1 MKTKEQ
7 QREAMQRLQKLKE
20 QKLWQ
25 DIDVDVFVDEVK
37 GEDVNNG

>member
-7 QREAMQRLQKLKE
+7 QREAMQRLQKLND

-25 DIDVDVFVDEVK
+25 DIDVDMFIDEVK
-37 GEDVNNG
+37 GEDESDT